1 MERNKIN
8 TAKDR
13 VKEERNALEEK
24 ITKLENLLG
33 KVRSENWEAHKNF

>member
-1 MERNKIN
+1 MEETKLT

-33 KVRSENWEAHKNF
+33 KVRSENWEAQKNF